1 MFVSDPTATDLAFK
15 NCGFYE
21 RFSSDGRH
29 KFLRADTDIG
39 HVFQKKS
46 SQKSDFEFRV
56 SGENSIERAH
66 LNLQFSNR
74 IFSWD
79 ESSPCTNFFR
89 FLKKAFFQKQTLNLS
104 FVRKAKSQTLSNKS
118 AESNRCKICW
128 EVWSS
133 REHSVRK
140 INLSEITNKSLGRI
154 ILNDP
159 LPFLRNLLCI

>member
-46 SQKSDFEFRV
+46 SQKSEFEFRV
-56 SGENSIERAH
+56 SGQNSIERVQ

-74 IFSWD
+74 VFSWD
-79 ESSPCTNFFR
+79 ESSPCTIFFR

-104 FVRKAKSQTLSNKS
+104 FVRKAK
-118 AESNRCKICW
+118 
-128 EVWSS
+128 
-133 REHSVRK
+133 
-140 INLSEITNKSLGRI
+140 I
-154 ILNDP
+154 IK
-159 LPFLRNLLCI
+159 RS